1 MKEYKLHIVLSD
13 SIDPAYNLS
22 FEEWLLE
29 NADEDTVIMYL
40 WQNMNSIVIGR
51 NQNPWK
57 ECRLDLMKNEN
68 VQLIRRLSG
77 GGTVYH
83 DLGNLNFT
91 FIAHKDIYDTT
102 RQTKVILRALK
113 ALGINAEC
121 SSRNDLLAEGRKFS
135 GTSYI
140 NKKAKSLHHGTLL
153 VDSDLDLLERYLS
166 KPKLKIQS
174 KGVESVRSKV
184 INLTEIN
191 KGLTIEIL
199 KQELVKAFKDEY
211 NFNTT
216 MDSHDEESVKMIVD
230 KAKYDEWNWNFSQS
244 PSFSIQ
250 FENDFEWGNL
260 LLDFQV
266 KNGLIINCQINSDS
280 LDIIALKRLEEAL
293 VNTQFKGSSIIE
305 KVDFIKHDSTIID
318 EIKAYILSVI

>member
-102 RQTKVILRALK
+102 RQTKVILKALK

-184 INLTEIN
+184 INLNEIN
-191 KGLTIEIL
+191 RGLTIEIL

-211 NFNTT
+211 NFKSTI
-216 MDSHDEESVKMIVD
+216 DSHDEESVKRIVD

-250 FENDFEWGNL
+250 FENDFKWGNL

-266 KNGLIINCQINSDS
+266 KNGLILNCQINSDS
-280 LDIIALKRLEEAL
+280 LAIVELKRLEEAL

-305 KVDFIKHDSTIID
+305 KVEFIKHDSTKID